1 MVRATAPSPRPVNR
15 AWMGISAYAAHS
27 AVDVVEA
34 APLARLPADTTSPRA
49 SCLSYFT
56 SESLPDLKYGA
67 SAGNQGPSYYT
78 TTFRP
83 LCILSQCRLYNG
95 ATPYLTVYR
104 SAGSKT

>member
-1 MVRATAPSPRPVNR
+1 MVRATPPSPRPVSR
-15 AWMGISAYAAHS
+15 AWMGTSAYATQS

-34 APLARLPADTTSPRA
+34 APLPPLPAYTTGRRA

-56 SESLPDLKYGA
+56 SESPTALKGGA
-67 SAGNQGPSYYT
+67 SAGNQGPSYT

-95 ATPYLTVYR
+95 ATPYLTVAQ
-104 SAGSKT
+104 SAGAQA